1 MYEIVSWPL
10 LITAALCFT
19 TQGCALPAPSW
30 PVVLNYCS
38 GATRKF
44 FSQKSCAGHPGF
56 HGSRALGSFQFF
68 LEHSLATSKNLGVSF
83 NMGQTNVIPINEEA
97 SWPLTT
103 YKGTVHPTVTID
115 LHTCRS
121 QDKCEAPA
129 KNLEDKFRSY
139 VPCAI
144 YKSIIFQSYQ

>member
-38 GATRKF
+38 GGTRKF
-44 FSQKSCAGHPGF
+44 FIESCAGHPGF
-56 HGSRALGSFQFF
+56 HWSRALGSFQFF

-83 NMGQTNVIPINEEA
+83 NMG
-97 SWPLTT
+97 
-103 YKGTVHPTVTID
+103 
-115 LHTCRS
+115 
-121 QDKCEAPA
+121 
-129 KNLEDKFRSY
+129 
-139 VPCAI
+139 
-144 YKSIIFQSYQ
+144 